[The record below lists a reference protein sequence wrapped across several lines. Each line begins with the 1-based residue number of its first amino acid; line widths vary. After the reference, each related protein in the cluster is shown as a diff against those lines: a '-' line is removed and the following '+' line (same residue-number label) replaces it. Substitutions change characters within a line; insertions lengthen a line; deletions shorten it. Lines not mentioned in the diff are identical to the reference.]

1 MTACGATVF
10 PSRVPTT
17 HRLDADVKCN
27 TYGFQWRDNQK
38 PKKTKKNIFFNKMW
52 FPKSIQTKKI
62 EMISKKYLKPFSVK
76 RKLDRCSV
84 VDA

>member
-1 MTACGATVF
+1 MLTLTA
-10 PSRVPTT
+10 T
-17 HRLDADVKCN
+17 HMDSNGEITKN
-27 TYGFQWRDNQK
+27 
-38 PKKTKKNIFFNKMW
+38 PKNKKNIFFNKMW

-76 RKLDRCSV
+76 RKLDRCSI